1 MSSERVV
8 SSARRGKSS
17 FQYVCHACGC
27 RAPKWMGK
35 CPDCGEFGTLLEER
49 EGSRAGVD
57 RSFGAGDQPTAITEV
72 NADVEERVVTG
83 LLEFDRVL
91 GGGIIPGSVILIGG
105 EPGIGKSTL
114 LLQVGGM
121 LASDGHRVLYVSG
134 EESAKQTKLRGERL
148 GINSESLLIYPETC
162 LEEIMEKAEYL
173 KPPIMMVDSVQTVFS
188 QELDATPGTVSQLR
202 EVTSRLITLAKGL
215 DITVFLVG
223 HVTKEGILAGPKL
236 LEHMVDTVLYFEGEG
251 TLSFRILRAAKNR
264 FGSTNEIGVFEMR
277 SEGLRDVNNPS
288 ELFLAERPLDVS
300 GSVVVAPMEGTRPL
314 LLELQALVTSSNLA
328 NPRRMATGL
337 DTSRVS
343 LLVAILE
350 KKLGLN
356 LQNEDIF
363 LNVAGG
369 TRIEEPAAD
378 LGVATAIASSFKDQ
392 PVDPHT
398 VVIGEVGLAGEV
410 RAVPHMEARLK
421 EARKL
426 GFKRC
431 IIPAKNRT
439 DTAEESAFQRI
450 AVNSVAEALE
460 EVLY

>member
-1 MSSERVV
+1 MSSERVAG
-8 SSARRGKSS
+8 SARRGKSS
-17 FQYVCHACGC
+17 FQYVCHSCGY

-35 CPDCGEFGTLLEER
+35 CPDCGEFGTLLEEH

-57 RSFGAGDQPTAITEV
+57 RSFGTGDQPTAITEV
-72 NADVEERVVTG
+72 NAEVEERIVTG
-83 LLEFDRVL
+83 LMEFDRVL

-148 GINSESLLIYPETC
+148 GVNSESLLIYPETC

-202 EVTSRLITLAKGL
+202 EVTNRLINLAKRL

-277 SEGLRDVNNPS
+277 GEGLRDVNNPS

-328 NPRRMATGL
+328 NPRRVATGL
-337 DTSRVS
+337 DTGRVS

-369 TRIEEPAAD
+369 TKIEEPAAD

-392 PVDPHT
+392 PVNPYT

-421 EARKL
+421 EAQKL

-439 DTAEESAFQRI
+439 GTAEEPAFQRI

-460 EVLY
+460 EVF